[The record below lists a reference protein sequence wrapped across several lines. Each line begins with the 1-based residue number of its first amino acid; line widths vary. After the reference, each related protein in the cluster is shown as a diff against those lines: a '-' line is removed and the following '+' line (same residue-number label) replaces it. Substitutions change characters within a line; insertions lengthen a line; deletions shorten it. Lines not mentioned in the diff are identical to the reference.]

1 MTDTEKIVEDEVK
14 KYEEFIK
21 EEREKCEKFYQ
32 EIKRLGLI
40 ELTEREKSEI
50 MRKSQKYY
58 EKEENDKVAEM
69 VTLLYYNDN
78 GVLNKFT
85 PYNVV
90 DKKKNAKL
98 YLFTAHSNILSV
110 CTTLRYTAYTTDK
123 KRLMEI

>member
-1 MTDTEKIVEDEVK
+1 MTDTEKLIEDEVK
-14 KYEEFIK
+14 KYENFIK
-21 EEREKCEKFYQ
+21 EEREKYEKFYQ
-32 EIKRLGLI
+32 EIKRLGLV

-50 MRKSQKYY
+50 MRRSQKYY

-69 VTLLYYNDN
+69 VTLLYYNDS

-110 CTTLRYTAYTTDK
+110 NCMLRYTAYTTDK